1 MPWYLHQFEKR
12 SVCIGIS
19 FARGRLSGGFIV
31 SWRGGF
37 VIIGAKSME
46 QLSDNGESCSSTGE
60 RIAADEGLP
69 PMRDCRR

>member
-1 MPWYLHQFEKR
+1 MAFASIREKKCVAR
-12 SVCIGIS
+12 EC

-46 QLSDNGESCSSTGE
+46 QLRDN
-60 RIAADEGLP
+60 
-69 PMRDCRR
+69 